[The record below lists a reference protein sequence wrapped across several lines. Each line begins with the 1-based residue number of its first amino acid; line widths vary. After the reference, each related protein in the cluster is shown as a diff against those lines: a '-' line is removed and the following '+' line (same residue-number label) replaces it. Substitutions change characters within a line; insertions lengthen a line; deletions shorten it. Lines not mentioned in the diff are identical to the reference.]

1 VDRAGKIPK
10 LEMRELLSQRLSK
23 RRALCIV
30 LLLVAFLTG
39 SGGSLFGQ
47 NPAGGWSIDT
57 SRSRLI
63 VHVLPAGLLSS
74 ALHAHHFQPDEWSGE
89 VAWDP
94 EHPRKVRLEVRVAA
108 GSLRDHQPKLSA
120 KDRAKVE
127 GQARGADIL
136 DSAKF
141 PQILFQAQEL
151 ELERSPSGGDGDF
164 RGTLKGALTLHG
176 KTLPLGIPIQGKLS
190 GDRFEASATASFKQS
205 DFGIKPY
212 STALGTVA
220 VKDEITVEISLAGV
234 PADRKASAVAP
245 PARSRR

>member
-1 VDRAGKIPK
+1 
-10 LEMRELLSQRLSK
+10 MRELLSLRFSRK
-23 RRALCIV
+23 RAFCIV
-30 LLLVAFLTG
+30 LLFVAFLPG
-39 SGGSLFGQ
+39 SAGSLFGQ
-47 NPAGGWSIDT
+47 NPAGAWSIDA

-94 EHPRKVRLEVRVAA
+94 EHPRNVRMEVRVAA
-108 GSLRDHQPKLSA
+108 SSLRDQQPKLSA

-127 GQARGADIL
+127 GQTREAGIL

-141 PQILFQAQEL
+141 PQILFQASEL
-151 ELERSPSGGDGDF
+151 ELERSPSGGNGDF
-164 RGTLKGALTLHG
+164 RGTLKGTLTLHG

-190 GDRFEASATASFKQS
+190 GDRFEASATAGFKQS
-205 DFGIKPY
+205 DFGIQPY

-220 VKDEITVEISLAGV
+220 VKDEITVEIFLAGV
-234 PADRKASAVAP
+234 PADRRAFAAAQ